1 MLKTA
6 YQRSPKQELAKN
18 TPFFNETDLKHSF
31 IIDFEN
37 QEFIHHQAEP
47 LNYLFYLIKGKAKI
61 LKTERNGRQSI
72 VQFLTAGD
80 LIGDLTLVQAETI
93 TKDVIALGE
102 TCCLAVPLAYAETVL
117 KNKVLFLQQLS
128 HYLGKKM
135 LQRVDHFTTNQ
146 TYELSYR
153 LAELLLVAANHEDV
167 YKEKHTEI
175 AEYLGVSYRHLI
187 YTFKQFRERGFIQK
201 QGTAYHI
208 NRLALHSFVQKMK
221 S

>member
-1 MLKTA
+1 MA
-6 YQRSPKQELAKN
+6 
-18 TPFFNETDLKHSF
+18 
-31 IIDFEN
+31 I
-37 QEFIHHQAEP
+37 
-47 LNYLFYLIKGKAKI
+47 
-61 LKTERNGRQSI
+61 
-72 VQFLTAGD
+72 
-80 LIGDLTLVQAETI
+80 
-93 TKDVIALGE
+93 
-102 TCCLAVPLAYAETVL
+102 PLAYAETVL
-117 KNKVLFLQQLS
+117 KNKVLFMQQLS

-208 NRLALHSFVQKMK
+208 NRLALHSFVQKRRVK
-221 S
+221 VVDC

>member
-1 MLKTA
+1 M
-6 YQRSPKQELAKN
+6 
-18 TPFFNETDLKHSF
+18 
-31 IIDFEN
+31 
-37 QEFIHHQAEP
+37 
-47 LNYLFYLIKGKAKI
+47 
-61 LKTERNGRQSI
+61 
-72 VQFLTAGD
+72 V
-80 LIGDLTLVQAETI
+80 
-93 TKDVIALGE
+93 
-102 TCCLAVPLAYAETVL
+102 VPLAYAETVL
-117 KNKVLFLQQLS
+117 KTRCFYAATQPLS
-128 HYLGKKM
+128 REKM

-208 NRLALHSFVQKMK
+208 NRLALHSFVQK
-221 S
+221 

>member
-72 VQFLTAGD
+72 VQFLTTGD
-80 LIGDLTLVQAETI
+80 LIGDLTLVQAET
-93 TKDVIALGE
+93 
-102 TCCLAVPLAYAETVL
+102 VL
-117 KNKVLFLQQLS
+117 KNKVLFMQQVS

-153 LAELLLVAANHEDV
+153 LAELLLVAANQEDV